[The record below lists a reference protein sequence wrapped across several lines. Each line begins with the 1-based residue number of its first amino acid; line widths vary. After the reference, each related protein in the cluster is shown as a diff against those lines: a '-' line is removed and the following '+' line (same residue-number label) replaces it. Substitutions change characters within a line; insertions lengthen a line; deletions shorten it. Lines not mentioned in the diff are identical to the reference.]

1 MDNQIICPNCG
12 APNESTSTSCQ
23 FCGAS
28 LVATKKNKEEEN
40 EKSEPSPEV
49 SVSEI
54 KGKPQIKFDERI
66 FSLEYDEFN
75 DIADLEISYQIGHCD
90 RISQYRI
97 SYSFTLNQL
106 RIRGIKTIISDGKKY
121 DYSDDMYIGT
131 DNLDI
136 LETFCNLDWK
146 NCKIDE
152 VKEGKEILFVLICQA
167 FYNTIFDHS
176 KYTNATDKL
185 YEYYLQCIEQ
195 ENKEKE
201 EKFRE
206 KRKKEEEKFREERK
220 KECLKFLI
228 SFAIVIFLFLLFVGL
243 PLFLSSLFD

>member
-40 EKSEPSPEV
+40 EKNEPSSEV
-49 SVSEI
+49 SVREI
-54 KGKPQIKFDERI
+54 KGKPQIKFDKRI
-66 FSLEYDEFN
+66 FHLKYFEFN
-75 DIADLEISYQIGHCD
+75 DTAELVISYQITSVCD
-90 RISQYRI
+90 WDCRYSI

-106 RIRGIKTIISDGKKY
+106 QISGIKNIISDGKKY
-121 DYSDDMYIGT
+121 DCPDDMYIGT

-146 NCKIDE
+146 NCKVDGA
-152 VKEGKEILFVLICQA
+152 EGKGILFVLICQA

-176 KYTNATDKL
+176 KYTDATDKL
-185 YEYYLQCIEQ
+185 YEYYLQCIAQ

-201 EKFRE
+201 EKLRE
-206 KRKKEEEKFREERK
+206 TREYFKKERIKG
-220 KECLKFLI
+220 CLAFSIIIIL
-228 SFAIVIFLFLLFVGL
+228 SLLGLGL
-243 PLFLSSLFD
+243 PFFLAHIFD

>member
-1 MDNQIICPNCG
+1 MRCIFGCK
-12 APNESTSTSCQ
+12 E
-23 FCGAS
+23 
-28 LVATKKNKEEEN
+28 KNKEEEN
-40 EKSEPSPEV
+40 EKNEPSPEV

-206 KRKKEEEKFREERK
+206 ERK

>member
-1 MDNQIICPNCG
+1 MPILRCIFGCK
-12 APNESTSTSCQ
+12 E
-23 FCGAS
+23 
-28 LVATKKNKEEEN
+28 KNKEEEN
-40 EKSEPSPEV
+40 EKNEPSPEV

-206 KRKKEEEKFREERK
+206 ERK